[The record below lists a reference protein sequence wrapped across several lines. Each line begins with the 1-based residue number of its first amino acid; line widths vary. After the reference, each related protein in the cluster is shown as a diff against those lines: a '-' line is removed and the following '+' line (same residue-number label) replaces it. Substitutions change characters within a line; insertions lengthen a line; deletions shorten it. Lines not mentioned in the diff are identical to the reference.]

1 MSIRF
6 QRFSRMAMLGGLLSL
21 LSACSILPEP
31 EQLRIFLLP
40 SSTSTQAA
48 TGPQSKQALRIV
60 TPQASRIL
68 STSRIAVVPQGN
80 EISAYRGARWS
91 DAAPVLLRDRLIETF
106 QQDGRLPSV
115 SNEDDSLPADLALH
129 SDLRAFQSVYVDGAP
144 QVLIRL
150 DARLV
155 SQHNHQTLA
164 SRRFEIRQPST
175 APGVESVVEAFGQAS
190 DRLSRELLDWTL
202 EQARQQPAPR

>member
-6 QRFSRMAMLGGLLSL
+6 HRFSRMALLGGLLTL

-40 SSTSTQAA
+40 SSESTQAA
-48 TGPQSKQALRIV
+48 AGPQSRQALRIV

-68 STSRIAVVPQGN
+68 STSRIAVVPQNN

-91 DAAPVLLRDRLIETF
+91 DAAPVLLRDRLVEAF
-106 QQDGRLPSV
+106 QRDGRLPSA
-115 SNEDDSLPADLALH
+115 SDEDDNLPADLSLH
-129 SDLRAFQSVYVDGAP
+129 SDLRAFQSVYVEGAP

-155 SQHNHQTLA
+155 NQLDHQILA
-164 SRRFEIRQPST
+164 HRRFEIRQPST
-175 APGVESVVEAFGQAS
+175 DPSVESVVEAFGQAS

-202 EQARQQPAPR
+202 EQACKMP